1 MISANKIASEH
12 LKLHI
17 QPNHDYLFIQFCS
30 YSNWL
35 NFVLI
40 APMSIF
46 KFQLPSKLLSIARLS
61 TTIYIGTSASEVYKL
76 EPPYLGPSLFLT
88 LPDPVSSIEPLNSS
102 TLIIG
107 TWSGSIFQNG
117 CHAKKV
123 GRQIVKSIKVFA
135 GHILVSEDVFVHIL
149 TLDFVC
155 LRKIDLQCKILC
167 FCIFKGE
174 LYSGTNKPLLVKFS
188 ENKITEPI
196 FIESEHQTSILD
208 ICVNSGLLT
217 CSADKTIRR
226 NGRVIYQGNS
236 WIYSVTPNAYGDGS
250 SLYVDNIK
258 VFEHKD
264 LISRIIEFD
273 GKIVSIGLDGQIV
286 IVGENLGCTDEEEE
300 EFRKMLENN

>member
-1 MISANKIASEH
+1 
-12 LKLHI
+12 
-17 QPNHDYLFIQFCS
+17 
-30 YSNWL
+30 
-35 NFVLI
+35 
-40 APMSIF
+40 MSIF